1 MTDPQFKM
9 TDPLIRPLLRSEAT
23 LCIEGK
29 NAHLFYKANAGVRRE
44 LFADME
50 DYRCQIIY
58 ITKKMDSLMDTMGK
72 DDATEYQHLNQQL
85 EYFKKRISKDEK
97 IIRELADTGVDKIY
111 VYE

>member
-1 MTDPQFKM
+1 M

-29 NAHLFYKANAGVRRE
+29 NAHLFYNGNTGARRE

-50 DYRCQIIY
+50 DYRWQIIY
-58 ITKKMDSLMDTMGK
+58 ITTKMDSLMETMNTHAE
-72 DDATEYQHLNQQL
+72 DATEYQHLNQQL
-85 EYFKKRISKDEK
+85 EYFKKQISKDEK
-97 IIRELADTGVDKIY
+97 IIRELADTDVEKIY

>member
-1 MTDPQFKM
+1 M

-29 NAHLFYKANAGVRRE
+29 NAHLFYKDNAGVRRE

-58 ITKKMDSLMDTMGK
+58 ITKKMDSLGK

-85 EYFKKRISKDEK
+85 EYFKKRISKDET
-97 IIRELADTGVDKIY
+97 ILRELADTGVQNIY

>member
-1 MTDPQFKM
+1 M

-29 NAHLFYKANAGVRRE
+29 NAHLFYKDNVGVPRE

-58 ITKKMDSLMDTMGK
+58 ITKKMDSLGK

-85 EYFKKRISKDEK
+85 EYFKTRISKDET
-97 IIRELADTGVDKIY
+97 IIRELADTGVENIY